1 MARGTVNQFY
11 GFKPMRWVGKILSL
25 CLGSAAAS
33 ASSGQAVIHGQ
44 DTASQPAISR
54 LNEIREAYLVSI
66 RSREPCDQ
74 SGSEREVET
83 GWQQVQWQNFPNFGN
98 FPNFPNFGNFPNFPN
113 FPNWFNG
120 WMNY

>member
-1 MARGTVNQFY
+1 MRMV
-11 GFKPMRWVGKILSL
+11 KPMQRIIKFLSL
-25 CLGSAAAS
+25 CFGSAAAGAVSSHAAVHEQS
-33 ASSGQAVIHGQ
+33 AAI
-44 DTASQPAISR
+44 DPAISR
-54 LNEIREAYLVSI
+54 LHEIREAYLVSI